1 MTARSPVFSHV
12 KASYD
17 GLATIR
23 SSFAQLHYKNEFDVL
38 QDLHTSA
45 WYLTIAT
52 RTAFGIWLDICTV
65 MFITAVVFSF
75 IFLNEGYTLRTHTY
89 CSHINTVFFCIVN
102 SAFDDSKAG
111 LAISQSLILTGMV
124 QMGSQQVTEVINQM
138 TSVERILEYTKLEKE
153 RSLTVVKSMTI

>member
-1 MTARSPVFSHV
+1 
-12 KASYD
+12 
-17 GLATIR
+17 
-23 SSFAQLHYKNEFDVL
+23 
-38 QDLHTSA
+38 
-45 WYLTIAT
+45 
-52 RTAFGIWLDICTV
+52 